1 MQNIREWREGSI
13 TKATVVY
20 EIPIVYS
27 YGSDLHPIRNQLLWQ
42 TTKKRSILIN
52 HAWKT
57 NKPSFLWS
65 ILADFQWKVCTASNI
80 AIWHLCNQ
88 KKSENETL
96 LDISNHDT
104 LKLDLDLDFGA
115 PQKINL
121 KFYHNLQFQIVEQ
134 TGEPYAKIR
143 K

>member
-1 MQNIREWREGSI
+1 MENKQTIFFMVYFGGFSMESVYCQQHCNMTPLQPKEEWKWNILG
-13 TKATVVY
+13 
-20 EIPIVYS
+20 
-27 YGSDLHPIRNQLLWQ
+27 H
-42 TTKKRSILIN
+42 
-52 HAWKT
+52 
-57 NKPSFLWS
+57 F
-65 ILADFQWKVCTASNI
+65 
-80 AIWHLCNQ
+80 
-88 KKSENETL
+88 
-96 LDISNHDT
+96 SNHDK